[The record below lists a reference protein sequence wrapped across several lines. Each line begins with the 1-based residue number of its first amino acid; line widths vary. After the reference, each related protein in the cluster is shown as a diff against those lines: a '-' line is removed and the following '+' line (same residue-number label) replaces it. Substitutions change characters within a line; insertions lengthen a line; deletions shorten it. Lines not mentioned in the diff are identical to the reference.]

1 MIDINDLNIDR
12 ILVSIK
18 YPIIKKCF
26 RFFIGYV
33 KHSDYYD
40 MTPLDAILP
49 KLKRSSFSQVNYI
62 SLVLEKKKKNILKK
76 KRNMG

>member
-33 KHSDYYD
+33 NHSDYYD

-49 KLKRSSFSQVNYI
+49 KLKRSSFSQVTI
-62 SLVLEKKKKNILKK
+62 SHLCLKK
-76 KRNMG
+76 K